1 MPFFFSSCKQGDLIE
16 FRLKP
21 VYHPKNDFLCH
32 MTLVP
37 NQKLLELEYT
47 IKHYYN
53 TLMTQSFAIYGDET
67 WQKNG
72 KLKSEWVY
80 IRTIVRSIRRR
91 KKLYSI
97 TIKMSILLA

>member
-1 MPFFFSSCKQGDLIE
+1 MPIFFSSCKQGDLIE
-16 FRLKP
+16 FRLRP

-53 TLMTQSFAIYGDET
+53 TLMTQSFSIYGDET
-67 WQKNG
+67 WQKTG
-72 KLKSEWVY
+72 KLKSEWVLY
-80 IRTIVRSIRRR
+80 IPYFTRVLRI
-91 KKLYSI
+91 
-97 TIKMSILLA
+97 